1 MIVLVMCSLIKTAAV
16 IFRVL
21 YLDVCT
27 GNNATRNAHE
37 KDIAD
42 VVDSVP
48 ADGRMSV
55 EDTPKSDQSA
65 AETIVSVREMAKQ
78 LNKADSPF
86 TVTPRVHTTPYT
98 SGKTKRERES
108 RRNDDGGYEFS
119 LSEAEREWTI
129 KSAYSDYQAMAKLL
143 LTNPSLAGRRDFLSG
158 YTALHWAAKNGA
170 EDVVKLLFGSKEQ
183 LNVNARSHGGYT
195 PLHIATLHGQD
206 GVVRLLVEVYGA
218 NPNIRDY
225 SGRKPKHYFAHS
237 AVSAR
242 VQQLLQPPPPG
253 SAPRSGSNKHRCAVR
268 LGSPTG
274 GSSERMSPSP
284 ASSPVS
290 SSRKG
295 SVQSDSGLMPP
306 PRELPAVI
314 RRRPVFSSSSVDS
327 GVDGES
333 HCHSDSE
340 MQHAGSDTELHG
352 SGSTPNFSA
361 FV

>member
-1 MIVLVMCSLIKTAAV
+1 MCTDNNTA
-16 IFRVL
+16 
-21 YLDVCT
+21 
-27 GNNATRNAHE
+27 RNADE
-37 KDIAD
+37 KDKAD
-42 VVDSVP
+42 VVDSLP
-48 ADGRMSV
+48 ATAGISV
-55 EDTPKSDQSA
+55 EETPK
-65 AETIVSVREMAKQ
+65 AEPPATETVLSVREMAQQ

-86 TVTPRVHTTPYT
+86 SIHTAPHT
-98 SGKTKRERES
+98 SSKMKREREL

-119 LSEAEREWTI
+119 LSESEREWTI

-158 YTALHWAAKNGA
+158 YTALHWAAKNGS
-170 EDVVKLLFGSKEQ
+170 EDVVKLLFGSKEPP
-183 LNVNARSHGGYT
+183 NVDARSHGGYT
-195 PLHIATLHGQD
+195 PLHVATIHGQD
-206 GVVRLLVEVYGA
+206 GVVRLLIEVYGA

-253 SAPRSGSNKHRCAVR
+253 SAQRSTSNKSGRSVR
-268 LGSPTG
+268 LGSVAGGHSEGTLPSP
-274 GSSERMSPSP
+274 GSSPGP
-284 ASSPVS
+284 

-295 SVQSDSGLMPP
+295 SVHSDSGLMPP
-306 PRELPAVI
+306 PRELPAVV
-314 RRRPVFSSSSVDS
+314 RRRPVGSSSSVDS
-327 GVDGES
+327 EVGRDG

-340 MQHAGSDTELHG
+340 MHKAESDTELHG